1 MTACSAAMAWP
12 AAVVLAVGI
21 VAVFLLFA
29 FSIAASVY
37 VKGGPKS

>member
-1 MTACSAAMAWP
+1 MACTPPLDWP
-12 AAVVLAVGI
+12 TAVVLVVGV

-37 VKGGPKS
+37 VKGPKS